1 MKMRGI
7 CLVLAGLLL
16 AGCEPS
22 APPAQ
27 KTKVEAAPEWSTW
40 PTLSS
45 GPRRGYELRYNE
57 RAIPQR
63 RVMVGEHNSIV
74 YYKHGLVSYDIPKAA
89 EWPREDLN
97 DKSAYEQPRIAFVWA
112 NRENGDDYETKTK
125 VWSKKLDGTDLR
137 LVYDKGVSFGRDV
150 VISPNG
156 KYLAAISEDNEDFLL
171 IDIAT
176 GEERKLNDFPGKTYF
191 SWTSDSRYLFFGDF
205 NAYKRFD
212 VETNTIEDFSD
223 LKRGMYM
230 QFIGDKRVV
239 VNAFGYQILWLA
251 I

>member
-22 APPAQ
+22 ASPAP
-27 KTKVEAAPEWSTW
+27 KPKVEVVPEWSTW

-45 GPRRGYELRYNE
+45 GPKRGYERRYNE
-57 RAIPQR
+57 PAIPQN

-89 EWPREDLN
+89 EWPREDLS
-97 DKSAYEQPRIAFVWA
+97 DKSAYDQPRIAFVWA
-112 NRENGDDYETKTK
+112 NRESGDDYETRRK

-137 LVYDKGVSFGRDV
+137 LVYDKGISAAQEIAV
-150 VISPNG
+150 SPNG
-156 KYLAAISEDNEDFLL
+156 QYVAVVSTDREDFLL
-171 IDIAT
+171 VDIAT

-191 SWTSDSRYLFFGDF
+191 SWTADSRYLFFGDF

-239 VNAFGYQILWLA
+239 VNAFGYQI
-251 I
+251 